1 MYERLTGENAPYNLR
16 FVTNG
21 VACTTVSVIAAALG
35 IRDLD
40 ALTEGRSGRSSAFTC
55 CW

>member
-1 MYERLTGENAPYNLR
+1 LREYLRTRERLAGGAYNLR

-35 IRDLD
+35 IRDL
-40 ALTEGRSGRSSAFTC
+40 GS
-55 CW
+55 